1 MKYKLLFILFV
12 FYSICQEQ
20 IDNNNDEN
28 ICNNIDYINNNCWS
42 AELKSSDNLC
52 CLIKETN
59 NINFLETITQCSII
73 SSENLNIYSNPKLKV
88 MIREINGY
96 FSQVNNTNSLDN
108 TNDNNDNYYKLE
120 AYCEKGNLTYE
131 SNDFKF
137 TDEEIKILKSNSHC
151 IYYYSN
157 SYEINSIKKEECL
170 NANLLESSKKQG
182 IECGY
187 YNFEIN
193 YDDGMKKKIQTCYL
207 LDIENLK
214 SKELDNFIINEMDN
228 FVNTYS
234 EYKSISYEVEI
245 FGSDGTS
252 FKLNR
257 IFNNIGEE
265 QIVNK
270 NNFENSETE
279 KIKEE
284 DEVKVNAE
292 VNCEEIVPFSEKDCT
307 SFLSVPL
314 NNYCCFKSEKINNDY
329 NNECLIISS
338 NEYKIMSDLK
348 HKAMM
353 KELILFGR
361 KNENLFNFV
370 YEQKIVCRYESSK
383 IDINK
388 FGNEDD
394 INILNSNNHCL
405 YYFNQTM
412 IKGKHISISKDTC
425 FNADLLEDSKDFNI
439 ECGYFDFTLIYKNG
453 VKKSYQTC
461 YLFNPNFL
469 NYKQFDYYTKLNI
482 ESIKDKY
489 LAEDEN
495 KNKFISFTI
504 DISLSNEIS
513 VKYSSLDEQ
522 LIINKLPTNNQI
534 KNKNSINENEG
545 YNMDNSK
552 NNILNCFLFLLFL
565 LLQF

>member
-59 NINFLETITQCSII
+59 NINSLETITQCSII

-88 MIREINGY
+88 MIREINGF

-214 SKELDNFIINEMDN
+214 SKELDNFKINEMDN

-270 NNFENSETE
+270 NNFVNSETE

-284 DEVKVNAE
+284 EVEVD
-292 VNCEEIVPFSEKDCT
+292 VNCEEIDPFSEKDCT

-338 NEYKIMSDLK
+338 DEYEIMSDLK
-348 HKAMM
+348 YKAMM

-370 YEQKIVCRYESSK
+370 YE
-383 IDINK
+383 
-388 FGNEDD
+388 
-394 INILNSNNHCL
+394 
-405 YYFNQTM
+405 
-412 IKGKHISISKDTC
+412 
-425 FNADLLEDSKDFNI
+425 
-439 ECGYFDFTLIYKNG
+439 
-453 VKKSYQTC
+453 
-461 YLFNPNFL
+461 
-469 NYKQFDYYTKLNI
+469 
-482 ESIKDKY
+482 
-489 LAEDEN
+489 
-495 KNKFISFTI
+495 
-504 DISLSNEIS
+504 
-513 VKYSSLDEQ
+513 
-522 LIINKLPTNNQI
+522 
-534 KNKNSINENEG
+534 
-545 YNMDNSK
+545 
-552 NNILNCFLFLLFL
+552 
-565 LLQF
+565 